1 MSGAADE
8 LPSGDDPSPNSVL
21 TGTISFL
28 NGGGSLGTLLQGAIF
43 GTIVSFATGGV
54 NLIQSAFGLV
64 IAPLDALASSVTQ
77 FVDSAILAPLG
88 IIETTAEASATAT
101 ASEFGPFAIL
111 VGTGLV
117 LGSFWLITQFLQERE
132 TSDVVPIPGFADA
145 PEIPGLPLGVTEE
158 NETEED

>member
-8 LPSGDDPSPNSVL
+8 LPSGDDPSANSVL

-43 GTIVSFATGGV
+43 GTVVSFATGGV

-64 IAPLDALASSVTQ
+64 IAPLDALAASVTQ

-88 IIETTAEASATAT
+88 IIETTAEA
-101 ASEFGPFAIL
+101 L
-111 VGTGLV
+111 
-117 LGSFWLITQFLQERE
+117 R
-132 TSDVVPIPGFADA
+132 
-145 PEIPGLPLGVTEE
+145 
-158 NETEED
+158 

>member
-8 LPSGDDPSPNSVL
+8 LPSGDDPSANSVL

-43 GTIVSFATGGV
+43 GTVVSFATGGV

-101 ASEFGPFAIL
+101 AAEFGPFAIL
-111 VGTGLV
+111 VGTVLV
-117 LGSFWLITQFLQERE
+117 LGSYWMITQFLEQSE
-132 TSDVVPIPGFADA
+132 TSDTLPIPGLGDA
-145 PEIPGLPLGVTEE
+145 PDIPGLPLGVTEE
-158 NETEED
+158 NEDED